1 MITKFISGWGNYKT
15 IKSNI
20 YMPLNI
26 NELKKIIKKNRKYT
40 IRGMGRSYGD
50 SSLGKNIISLN
61 RFKKFVNLDTRK
73 GIIHCSSNSTI
84 HDVLDITVKK
94 GYFLKVTPGSKFISV
109 GGLVASDVHG
119 KNHHIDGTFCN
130 HLVEIEILISNGKIL
145 KINKKKK

>member
-15 IKSNI
+15 IKSNL

-61 RFKKFVNLDTRK
+61 RFKTFVNFINNN
-73 GIIHCSSNSTI
+73 IIMKRSS
-84 HDVLDITVKK
+84 
-94 GYFLKVTPGSKFISV
+94 PSKI
-109 GGLVASDVHG
+109 ASY
-119 KNHHIDGTFCN
+119 N
-130 HLVEIEILISNGKIL
+130 
-145 KINKKKK
+145 